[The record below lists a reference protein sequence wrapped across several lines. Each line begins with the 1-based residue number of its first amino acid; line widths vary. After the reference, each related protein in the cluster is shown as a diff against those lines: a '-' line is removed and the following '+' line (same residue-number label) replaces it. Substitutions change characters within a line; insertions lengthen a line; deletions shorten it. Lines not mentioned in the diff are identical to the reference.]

1 MKEYSQFIIN
11 IPMYEMAYIHSKE
24 DNHFLYIKTS
34 MISYLDLRLLM
45 IHLDMLLEIYYLK
58 K

>member
-1 MKEYSQFIIN
+1 MKEYSKFIIN
-11 IPMYEMAYIHSKE
+11 IPMYVMAYIHSKE

-45 IHLDMLLEIYYLK
+45 IH
-58 K
+58 